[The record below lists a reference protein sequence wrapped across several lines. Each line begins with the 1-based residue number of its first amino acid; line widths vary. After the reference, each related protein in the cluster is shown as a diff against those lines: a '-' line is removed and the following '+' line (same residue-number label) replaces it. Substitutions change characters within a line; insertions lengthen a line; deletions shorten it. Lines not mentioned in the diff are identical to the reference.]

1 MHKFSNNTCSN
12 WGIDKHGVPQG
23 SIMES
28 LLFFIYMND
37 IPNVTI
43 NTHLSDNP
51 PTILFADNA
60 SAIVKNP
67 ILLVLKKL
75 LTWF

>member
-1 MHKFSNNTCSN
+1 MY
-12 WGIDKHGVPQG
+12 I
-23 SIMES
+23 
-28 LLFFIYMND
+28 ND
-37 IPNVTI
+37 LRNVTI

-51 PTILFADNA
+51 PTLLFADNT
-60 SAIVKNP
+60 SVVVKNP